1 MKINPDLNKG
11 AYLDKD
17 KFVAWYNEE
26 FGKSITVDDLKSIK
40 LDTEGNAGYI
50 VPAIDNTLLR
60 EYTEKDYLYPIPTG
74 QISLYKKHD
83 VTLTQNPGW

>member
-1 MKINPDLNKG
+1 M
-11 AYLDKD
+11 DKD